1 MSVRFRRVVCAS
13 VLVSEALVVLFAG
26 LVALPL
32 TDVPDATVWWV
43 TGLGSLACL
52 LLAGMLRRPWAFVA
66 GSVLQALIVASGF
79 WLTSMFFVG
88 AVFAAL
94 WVTGLVLARRVDA
107 IRAEHEQ
114 RRAREAGPS

>member
-1 MSVRFRRVVCAS
+1 MRYRRIVCAS

-52 LLAGMLRRPWAFVA
+52 LLAGMLRRPWAYVA
-66 GSVLQALIVASGF
+66 GSVLQVLIIASGL
-79 WLTSMFFVG
+79 WVRSMFFVG

-94 WVTGLVLARRVDA
+94 WVSAFVLARRVEAVQEGFRRDRPAGDA
-107 IRAEHEQ
+107 
-114 RRAREAGPS
+114 